1 MVRRPPRSTRTDTRF
16 PYATLFRSEKNA
28 AGRNGKGWSTLG
40 DVGKVDE
47 EGLLY
52 LTDRKSFMIIS
63 GGVNIYP
70 QENEN
75 HLVTHPKIADVAVVG
90 VPHEAMGEEVIE
102 GVQPADMDDDT
113 DAISERKSTRLN
125 YRHERE
131 S

>member
-28 AGRNGKGWSTLG
+28 SSRNSKGWSTLG

-47 EGLLY
+47 EGFLY

-70 QENEN
+70 QEIEN
-75 HLVTHPKIADVAVVG
+75 HLVTHPKVADVAVVG
-90 VPHEAMGEEVIE
+90 GPHEEMGEEVIAV
-102 GVQPADMDDDT
+102 VQPAD
-113 DAISERKSTRLN
+113 RKSKRLN
-125 YRHERE
+125 SSH
-131 S
+131 